1 MTTRFENA
9 PASAQYLPDDLD
21 FGLGTWAWGDRLV
34 WGFGS
39 DYGTDDVRAAFKAA
53 IDAGVRLFDTAEV
66 YGQGESERLL
76 GQFMQALDVR
86 PMIATKFAPLP
97 WRLNRGQVVSALQ
110 ASLKRLRL
118 EQVDLY
124 QVHFPTPLMPVETWA
139 EGLADAVEQ
148 GLTRAVGVS
157 NFNAEQTRRTAD
169 VLARRGISLASNQV
183 EYSLIERKIERD
195 ETLKVCQELGVR
207 VIAYSPIGMGLLT
220 GKYTPAN
227 PPSGARAWQ
236 KRKALRQVGPL
247 VTQLRE
253 IGEAHGKTPAQ
264 VAINWTI
271 CQGTLP
277 IPGAKTVQQ
286 VESNVGARGWRLTED
301 ELAALDEESRLAGF

>member
-1 MTTRFENA
+1 MTQ
-9 PASAQYLPDDLD
+9 AQLLRNTSQHLPEDLN
-21 FGLGTWAWGDRLV
+21 FGLGTWAWGDKIV
-34 WGFGS
+34 WGFGG
-39 DYGTDDVRAAFKAA
+39 DYGSDDVRDAFRAA
-53 IDAGVRLFDTAEV
+53 IDAGIRLFDTAEI

-76 GQFMQALDVR
+76 GQFMAEMNVR

-97 WRLNRGQVVSALQ
+97 WRLNAGSLVDALR
-110 ASLKRLRL
+110 ASLERLRVGS
-118 EQVDLY
+118 VDLY
-124 QVHFPTPLMPVETWA
+124 QVHFPAPPVSVETWA
-139 EGLADAVEQ
+139 DALADVVDMGLAK
-148 GLTRAVGVS
+148 AVGVS
-157 NFNAEQTRRTAD
+157 NFNAEQTQRTYD
-169 VLARRGISLASNQV
+169 VLARRGVALASNQV

-195 ETLKVCQELGVR
+195 GTMKVCNDLGVR

-220 GKYTPAN
+220 GKYSASN

-247 VTQLRE
+247 VTLLRE

-277 IPGAKTVQQ
+277 IPGAKTVRQ
-286 VESNVGARGWRLTED
+286 VQSNAEARGWRLTAD
-301 ELAALDEESRLAGF
+301 ELAALDRESLLAGG